1 MMDVVIK
8 LGTWNWLILAAVLMS
23 IETFAPGV
31 FMFWLGLAALIVGVL
46 AAAVA
51 LSWQGQLLMFG
62 MLAVAMVPLWRHFA
76 RRNAAPTD
84 SPFLNRRAA
93 GLVGREFTLDKPIVD
108 GVGTIR
114 IDDTVWRVS
123 GTDAPA
129 GSRVKVVQADGANLR
144 VGPVVQS

>member
-1 MMDVVIK
+1 MMDIVVR
-8 LGTWNWLILAAVLMS
+8 LGTWNWLIVAVVLMG

-46 AAAVA
+46 
-51 LSWQGQLLMFG
+51 SFFIQSTWQSQLLVFAV
-62 MLAVAMVPLWRHFA
+62 LALAMVPLWRHFA
-76 RRNAAPTD
+76 RRNAAPSD

-123 GTDAPA
+123 GVDAPA
-129 GSRVKVVQADGANLR
+129 GSKVKVVQADGANLR
-144 VGPVVQS
+144 VGPL

>member
-1 MMDVVIK
+1 MR
-8 LGTWNWLILAAVLMS
+8 WLLAIALVGCGAEPV
-23 IETFAPGV
+23 ETFAPGV

-46 AAAVA
+46 
-51 LSWQGQLLMFG
+51 SFFIQSTWQSQLLVFAV
-62 MLAVAMVPLWRHFA
+62 LAVAMVPLWRHFA

-108 GVGTIR
+108 GIGTIR

-123 GTDAPA
+123 GADAPA
-129 GSRVKVVQADGANLR
+129 GSKVKVVQADGASLR
-144 VGPVVQS
+144 VGPV

>member
-1 MMDVVIK
+1 MMDIVVK
-8 LGTWNWLILAAVLMS
+8 LGTWNWLILAVVLMG

-46 AAAVA
+46 
-51 LSWQGQLLMFG
+51 SFFIQSTWQSQLLVFAV
-62 MLAVAMVPLWRHFA
+62 LAVAMVPLWRHFA
-76 RRNAAPTD
+76 RRNAVPTD

-108 GVGTIR
+108 GIGTIR

-123 GTDAPA
+123 GADAPA
-129 GSRVKVVQADGANLR
+129 GSKVKVVQADGASLR
-144 VGPVVQS
+144 VGPV

>member
-1 MMDVVIK
+1 MMDIMVN
-8 LGTWNWLILAAVLMS
+8 LGIWNWLILAVVLMG

-46 AAAVA
+46 
-51 LSWQGQLLMFG
+51 SFFIHSTWQSQLLVFAV
-62 MLAVAMVPLWRHFA
+62 LAVAMVPLWRHFA
-76 RRNAAPTD
+76 RRNAEPTD

-129 GSRVKVVQADGANLR
+129 GSKVRVVQADGASLR
-144 VGPVVQS
+144 VGPV